1 MPRGT
6 YCKTLARRR
15 RAALRAIMDSRP
27 FDVEDE
33 FVGGGVLRDGEKSRE
48 MLRVGLAINKTPEAL
63 LRSLTFYM
71 LPEAQELKLSPWL
84 EACSQGNGDETTDET
99 KEAVKA
105 FCDWFK
111 AARDTEKMELA
122 AGALADGETPKG
134 KAKFR
139 VLERRFAKEW
149 SEACV
154 VNEAATS
161 EAPKVDL
168 EERFGGFLR

>member
-6 YCKTLARRR
+6 YCKTLAKRR

-33 FVGGGVLRDGEKSRE
+33 FVGGGVLRDGEKARE
-48 MLRVGLAINKTPEAL
+48 MLQVGLAIYKSPEGL
-63 LRSLTFYM
+63 IRGLTFYM
-71 LPEAQELKLSPWL
+71 TPEAQALKLGRWF
-84 EACSQGNGDETTDET
+84 ENVAKGNNEEDTEETRELVA
-99 KEAVKA
+99 E
-105 FCDWFK
+105 FGEWFK
-111 AARDTEKMELA
+111 DARDTMKMVLV
-122 AGALADGETPKG
+122 AGALAEGETPKG

-149 SEACV
+149 SESCV

-168 EERFGGFLR
+168 EERFGGFLK

>member
-6 YCKTLARRR
+6 YCKTLAKRR

-27 FDVEDE
+27 FDVEDG

-48 MLRVGLAINKTPEAL
+48 MLQVGLAINKTPEAL

-71 LPEAQELKLSPWL
+71 QPDAQTLRLSPWL
-84 EACSQGNGDETTDET
+84 EAVKQGNSDEATDET
-99 KEAVKA
+99 KEAVKE

-111 AARDTEKMELA
+111 SARDTMKMELV
-122 AGALADGETPKG
+122 AGALKEGETPKG

-168 EERFGGFLR
+168 EERFGGFLK